1 MNHHHPKR
9 SRWFLVW
16 VDIVVIRYDT
26 HTVFRIHVLN
36 FVQLCNF
43 TTTYY
48 LVTGSLDFWHCLLP
62 MFFSKQCHCTT
73 RAIIIFLSPV
83 AALWYIYATSDAGV
97 LSNSATLHLVDIYS
111 GTIVMMTSSAISL
124 IPKATI
130 QMGQLQNNYIFGCSG
145 YGHSPML
152 WPVDATVKK
161 QTVLGRLLTCR
172 TAIAGCT

>member
-26 HTVFRIHVLN
+26 HTVFRIHVFN
-36 FVQLCNF
+36 FLQLCNF

-73 RAIIIFLSPV
+73 RAVIIFLSPV
-83 AALWYIYATSDAGV
+83 AA
-97 LSNSATLHLVDIYS
+97 LHLVDIYS

-161 QTVLGRLLTCR
+161 QTVLGRLLTCH